1 MSADDHQAAPVMVA
15 LPEIDFP
22 AGVCHFVATPI
33 GNMADI
39 GLRALA
45 ILAAADMVYAE
56 DTRHTR
62 PLFKRYGLT
71 TPLASYHDHNKER
84 VVPQIIERL
93 AAGERIA
100 VVSDAGMPCISD
112 PGFGL
117 VKSLLEKE
125 LPWTVI
131 PGPSSTLAALIL
143 SGFSPDR
150 FLYLGYAPRKKG
162 QRRSFLTEALS
173 EPGTV
178 LILESCHRIRS
189 TLEIL
194 AELAPERTLAIAR
207 EITKLHEEA
216 PRGTAAELLEI
227 MVGRKLKGELVLVLQ
242 GLGKRASLDSG
253 PGDGPPVSD
262 QRQEKRDR
270 RSAREK
276 RRKGDQT

>member
-1 MSADDHQAAPVMVA
+1 MIP
-15 LPEIDFP
+15 LPEVDFP
-22 AGVCHFVATPI
+22 AGLCHFVATPI
-33 GNMADI
+33 GNMADM

-45 ILAAADMVYAE
+45 VLAAADMVYAE

-71 TPLASYHDHNKER
+71 TSLASYHDHNKLR

-93 AAGERIA
+93 QAGDRIA
-100 VVSDAGMPCISD
+100 VVSDAGMPCVSD

-117 VKSLLEKE
+117 IKALLEND

-131 PGPSSTLAALIL
+131 PGPSSTLAALVL

-162 QRRSFLTEALS
+162 QRATFLTDALS

-207 EITKLHEEA
+207 EITKLHEET

-227 MVGRKLKGELVLVLQ
+227 MIGRKLKGELVLVIQ
-242 GLGKRASLDSG
+242 GLGKRAREEQ
-253 PGDGPPVSD
+253 PESD
-262 QRQEKRDR
+262 ERQAKRDK

-276 RRKGDQT
+276 RRKGEQT